1 MNLRSFKHLFLAALL
16 ALPALVIPGGNA
28 SAEGMGY
35 VDVRRLLEQAPQS
48 QDKRN
53 ELQAEFAERN
63 RELRGQSD
71 LLKARAD
78 ELEKNGML
86 MTAEELENKSNEL
99 RRLQRQVSNAQREY
113 NEDYTRRQDQELGK
127 LEQIITEAVIA
138 VAQREELDVVFQRVV
153 YASPEIDLT
162 DQVLDELK
170 KRRSNNE

>member
-1 MNLRSFKHLFLAALL
+1 MNLQSFKHLFLAALL
-16 ALPALVIPGGNA
+16 ALPAVVIPGGNA

-35 VDVRRLLEQAPQS
+35 VDVRRLLDQAPQS
-48 QDKRN
+48 QDKRS

-63 RELRGQSD
+63 RELRGQID
-71 LLKARAD
+71 LLKARED

-127 LEQIITEAVIA
+127 LEQIITEAVVA

-153 YASPEIDLT
+153 YANPEIDLT

-170 KRRSNNE
+170 SAAANNE